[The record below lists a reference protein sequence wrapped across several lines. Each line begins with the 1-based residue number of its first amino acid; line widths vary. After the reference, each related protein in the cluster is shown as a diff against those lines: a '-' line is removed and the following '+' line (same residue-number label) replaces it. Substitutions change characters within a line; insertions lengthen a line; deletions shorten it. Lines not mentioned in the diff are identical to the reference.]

1 MTVISNIQ
9 TPVPQEHTPLIRNRP
24 TWRQI
29 VRIGKRLVPLALAG
43 WLFPSLTLF
52 YIVWGLI
59 DVLRN
64 SDRSAATLS
73 RYFFG
78 NGVLTW
84 LLSPLNLLLD
94 LLTLPYFNKGVYS
107 LTDLPAAWQD
117 ELREVIRLAENG
129 QFLSLIHDHMAGRE
143 RVMFFFKWYG
153 IDNTKVDLGSE
164 FHRPF
169 RFVRTIGVS
178 AFNGRQSTSQHF
190 GPLRGTLRALYNVGS
205 PPTGDSFIVVGKH
218 VNHWREHR
226 LFIFDD
232 TLMHQSV
239 NDSETIR
246 YCMFIDILRPTLCPS
261 LLRGILNCI
270 RFISIRW
277 NHVFYKHWHVFR

>member
-1 MTVISNIQ
+1 MTVDSQ
-9 TPVPQEHTPLIRNRP
+9 SETPVPQKHIPFIGRRA
-24 TWRQI
+24 TWRQG
-29 VRIGKRLVPLALAG
+29 VRIGKRFALLVLAG
-43 WLFPSLTLF
+43 WLLPSLTLF
-52 YIVWGLI
+52 YVVCGLI

-64 SDRSAATLS
+64 SDRSTETLS

-117 ELREVIRLAENG
+117 ELREVMQLSDDG
-129 QFLSLIHDHMAGRE
+129 QFLSLMHDQMADRE

-153 IDNTKVDLGSE
+153 INNAKVDLVPG
-164 FHRPF
+164 FHQPF

-190 GPLRGTLRALYNVGS
+190 GPLRGTLRVLYNVGS

-218 VNHWREHR
+218 INHWREHR

-239 NDSETIR
+239 NDSETVR
-246 YCMFIDILRPTLCPS
+246 WCMFIDILRPTLCPS

-270 RFISIRW
+270 RFISLRW